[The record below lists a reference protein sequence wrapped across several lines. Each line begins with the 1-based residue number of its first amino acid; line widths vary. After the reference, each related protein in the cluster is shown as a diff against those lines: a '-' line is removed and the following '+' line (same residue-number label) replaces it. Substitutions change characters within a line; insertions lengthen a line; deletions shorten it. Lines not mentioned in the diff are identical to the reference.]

1 MPIHGIRPTPTS
13 LSDFPAAGLFL
24 KNGQP
29 LSVPP
34 RNRKTPN
41 GNSIGGFLFTFTR
54 ERVSRRNH
62 NARSKTPPNFL
73 GRIATPFQTKRNFQ
87 NVSKRRR
94 ERHGIKVSL
103 GYALPQEST
112 SVKSFGNEVLFHEIP
127 APFQMQA

>member
-1 MPIHGIRPTPTS
+1 MNSRLNYFVIYP
-13 LSDFPAAGLFL
+13 
-24 KNGQP
+24 P
-29 LSVPP
+29 LIFFEERSTAF
-34 RNRKTPN
+34 RSAEKQKNRKTPN

-94 ERHGIKVSL
+94 REARHQGFFWSSIAARIHLCRTVRK
-103 GYALPQEST
+103 
-112 SVKSFGNEVLFHEIP
+112 
-127 APFQMQA
+127 